1 MQRPA
6 YPTWKEFF
14 ELLPKQLYHNLLHVT
29 VWHEH
34 ELPFMIQRHEK
45 CTAITPSCT
54 QDILEP
60 PNTWAVCGEAMSC
73 RRMMQS
79 VSWHRYLFLIMV
91 RCFQTVWQYIL
102 QLLCNSKVRCLHS
115 MLPGFIMGVKWYSQ
129 SCCLS
134 QSRSEIHHRQYGRVA
149 NVLPILK
156 CDAPFMSISRCGTYS
171 NKPCV
176 VQNPVQFHW
185 YSQYTYS
192 LPKTESKPP
201 NICPYAQYSLPMQ
214 CSLD

>member
-1 MQRPA
+1 
-6 YPTWKEFF
+6 
-14 ELLPKQLYHNLLHVT
+14 
-29 VWHEH
+29 
-34 ELPFMIQRHEK
+34 
-45 CTAITPSCT
+45 
-54 QDILEP
+54 
-60 PNTWAVCGEAMSC
+60 
-73 RRMMQS
+73 
-79 VSWHRYLFLIMV
+79 
-91 RCFQTVWQYIL
+91 
-102 QLLCNSKVRCLHS
+102 